1 LYTAGAAA
9 VNGGG
14 SGGDGGGT
22 GDVLQSSAGRRVKV
36 VRLRQQASSEDS
48 GATEF

>member
-9 VNGGG
+9 VN
-14 SGGDGGGT
+14 GGGT